1 MPRTKTNSEEGSAIL
16 EFLVFVMLGQLLI
29 MVFVNSIS
37 SELELET
44 RLQLF
49 ANTLVRVKAPLQP
62 QIEQTLRTDYRLP
75 DATVKELT
83 CSQNL
88 VCLQVSQ
95 GKHRAIGVGLR

>member
-62 QIEQTLRTDYRLP
+62 QFEQTLRTDYRLP

-95 GKHRAIGVGLR
+95 DKHRAIGVGLR